1 MKSMNT
7 PDQPLDGAAKA
18 SGRLRGGKASI
29 SMPSSARESR
39 SSNQSSPSRSSAN
52 KLANTAA
59 ANDSRPPLALLED
72 LHESTSAA
80 IDAAGRHSLIAEAAY
95 LRAERRGFSGGCC
108 ETDWLEA
115 EREVDG
121 QLVGRGLEGARYGG

>member
-7 PDQPLDGAAKA
+7 PDPQLDGAAKA
-18 SGRLRGGKASI
+18 SGRLRGGKAGI
-29 SMPSSARESR
+29 SAPSPARESR
-39 SSNQSSPSRSSAN
+39 SSNQSSANRSSTN
-52 KLANTAA
+52 RLANTAA

-80 IDAAGRHSLIAEAAY
+80 IDAAGRHSLIAESAY
-95 LRAERRGFSGGCC
+95 LRAERRGFNGGCAV
-108 ETDWLEA
+108 TDWLEA

-121 QLVGRGLEGARYGG
+121 QLVGRGLEGARYGD